1 MIPLI
6 HIFLTRKGRRTI
18 NAEPAIPVCNGKK
31 KNRCCMRKL
40 SLSAALLIVLCAIP
54 MIHSQPSKYE
64 GKPVKKILFEGLKNV
79 NEDDI
84 LYVMKTSAGYPLKAL
99 EVREDIKKIYKKGN
113 FESITV
119 EVEEYMDGVRLKF
132 ICKERPVVK
141 EVSFRGLD
149 EISEND
155 LSTVI
160 PVKAGGFIRKDFLE
174 RSVVIIKNKY
184 EEEGLFN
191 AVVRY
196 EVKPLKGGDD
206 SDVRV
211 VFTVDEG
218 EVIRVKKISILG
230 PKVLGQREVKSV
242 MDTSE
247 KGLFKDGEFKRDV
260 WEQDK
265 AKVLAYYRQLGY
277 LDAQI
282 ADESL
287 EYEWLNPD
295 KKEKR
300 GIFITLKISEGERYY
315 FDGYS
320 VQIKGVPGETVY
332 TPEELSQDFEQ
343 TRKGKVFNDG
353 KFQMDR
359 QMISMK
365 YATKGY
371 IFARVIPNRTVTERE
386 VAVKGATEKRKFVAV
401 EFVIEEGNQAYIDM
415 IIIKGNKKTKDK
427 VIRREILLRE
437 GDLFDS
443 RKLQLSREK
452 VYNLGFF
459 KQVNI
464 DVRPGSRDGFM
475 NLVVD
480 VEEQPT
486 GTISLGG
493 GYGTTSGFSIFADVA
508 ENNLL
513 GYGQRVGV
521 RFEYG
526 PSRTSITLSFS
537 ERWLFNQPLGLST
550 SVFYNLYNVP
560 SNQTVFPSIDNEA
573 NYKREAFGYA
583 LGLSYRFLDYYSV
596 GTSWSHAFTRI
607 KDPSGNSSEE
617 IYYLK
622 RLGFQEKRSI
632 TVFASHD
639 SRDNYL
645 NPTKGANI
653 ELSANFTGGSVLSGS
668 DHYIKISPEAYVY
681 FSPFHIPFLKSHPC
695 VFEFRASGAFIV
707 KPFNSGSIKRKQPYL
722 SPFTFLSAV
731 DLKDPWLEPEDRM
744 NLGGPETLR
753 GWDYYDKKF
762 PESWQNVGL
771 FHRIL
776 YGAEFR
782 VPIHPQMLW
791 LALFFDAGS
800 LWSDPFWEQHLS
812 KENLGIV
819 YKDLALG
826 RLQRLQN
833 MGKTNILS
841 YFKYSYG
848 FGFRIQIPMMPL
860 RFWFGRKLIYNGRF
874 KSVGGLTFQF
884 GIGDMRF

>member
-1 MIPLI
+1 MR
-6 HIFLTRKGRRTI
+6 TRF
-18 NAEPAIPVCNGKK
+18 
-31 KNRCCMRKL
+31 
-40 SLSAALLIVLCAIP
+40 LSAALLAVFFAIP
-54 MIHSQPSKYE
+54 TLHSQPSKYE
-64 GKPVKKILFEGLKNV
+64 GKPVKKILFEGLKNA
-79 NEDDI
+79 NEDDL
-84 LYVMKTSAGYPLKAL
+84 LYVMKTTVGYPLRAI
-99 EVREDIKKIYKKGN
+99 EVREDIKKIFKKGN

-119 EVEEYMDGVRLKF
+119 EIEEFMDGVRLKF
-132 ICKERPVVK
+132 ICRERPVVK
-141 EVSFRGLD
+141 EVVFRGLD
-149 EISEND
+149 EVTEND
-155 LSTVI
+155 LTTII
-160 PVKAGGFIRKDFLE
+160 PVKSGGFIRKDFLE
-174 RSVVIIKNKY
+174 KSVAIIKKKY
-184 EEEGLFN
+184 DDEGLFN
-191 AVVRY
+191 AIIRY
-196 EVKPLKGGDD
+196 EVQPARGDD
-206 SDVRV
+206 ESSVRV
-211 VFTVDEG
+211 IFTIDEG
-218 EVIRVKKISILG
+218 EVVRVRKISILG
-230 PKVLGQREVKSV
+230 PKVLGQRELKSV
-242 MDTSE
+242 METSE
-247 KGLFKDGEFKRDV
+247 KGLFKDGDFKRDV

-265 AKVLAYYRQLGY
+265 GKLLAYYRHHGY

-282 ADESL
+282 IDEKI
-287 EYEWLNPD
+287 EYEWLNPE

-300 GIFITLKISEGERYY
+300 GIFITLKVSEGERYY

-320 VQIKGVPGETVY
+320 VRIEGVPGETVF
-332 TPEELSQDFEQ
+332 TPKQIMRDFEQ
-343 TRKGKVFNDG
+343 TRKGKVFNDSL
-353 KFQMDR
+353 FQADR
-359 QMISMK
+359 QMISMM
-365 YATKGY
+365 YASKGY
-371 IFARVIPNRTVTERE
+371 IFARVIPERKVTERE
-386 VAVKGATEKRKFVAV
+386 VTVKGKAEKRKFMAV
-401 EFVIEEGNQAYIDM
+401 EFIIEEGSQAYIDM

-427 VIRREILLRE
+427 VIRREVLLKE

-464 DVRPGSRDGFM
+464 DVRPGSREGYM

-526 PSRTSITLSFS
+526 PARTSITLSFN

-550 SVFYNLYNVP
+550 SVFYNLYNVT
-560 SNQTVFPSIDNEA
+560 SNQTVFTNLESEA
-573 NYKREAFGYA
+573 NYTREAFGYA
-583 LGLSYRFLDYYSV
+583 LGLSYRFLDYHSV

-617 IYYLK
+617 IFYLQK
-622 RLGFQEKRSI
+622 LGFQEKRSI
-632 TVFASHD
+632 TVFAAHD

-645 NPTKGANI
+645 NPTKGASI
-653 ELSANFTGGSVLSGS
+653 ELAAMFTGGQVLGGS

-695 VFEFRASGAFIV
+695 VFEFRVSGDFIV
-707 KPFNSGSIKRKQPYL
+707 KPFNAGSVARKQPYL
-722 SPFTFLSAV
+722 SPLSFLGAF
-731 DLKDPWLEPEDRM
+731 DLKDPWLEPEDRL

-762 PESWQNVGL
+762 PESWQKVGL

-776 YGAEFR
+776 YGVEFR
-782 VPIHPQMLW
+782 VPIHPRMLW

-812 KENLGIV
+812 KENLELV
-819 YKDLALG
+819 AKDLVMKD
-826 RLQRLQN
+826 LQRLQDFKKVN
-833 MGKTNILS
+833 LLS
-841 YFKYSYG
+841 YFRYSYG

-860 RFWFGRKLIYNGRF
+860 RFWFGRKLIYEGRF
-874 KSVGGLTFQF
+874 KSIGGLTFQF